1 MSTNYVIYIHTNEK
15 EYKEHW
21 YGLAETIDR
30 VDTLKDCD
38 NVNYID
44 IVDACTGE
52 IMVTV
57 SCGEV
62 VYIATDD
69 VTIRLYD
76 ELVVNY

>member
-1 MSTNYVIYIHTNEK
+1 MNTNYVIYIHT
-15 EYKEHW
+15 KEHW

-38 NVNYID
+38 NVDYID
-44 IVDACTGE
+44 IIDACTGE

-62 VYIATDD
+62 VYIATD
-69 VTIRLYD
+69 VPIRLYD

>member
-38 NVNYID
+38 NVNCID

-52 IMVTV
+52 VMVTV
-57 SCGEV
+57 ENGEV
-62 VYIATDD
+62 AYIATD
-69 VTIRLYD
+69 VPVRLYD

>member
-15 EYKEHW
+15 EYQEHW
-21 YGLAETIDR
+21 YSLIEAIDR

-52 IMVTV
+52 VMITV
-57 SCGEV
+57 KSNEV
-62 VYIATDD
+62 KYIATD
-69 VTIRLYD
+69 VPVRLYN
-76 ELVVNY
+76 EVVLNQ

>member
-15 EYKEHW
+15 EYQEHW
-21 YGLAETIDR
+21 YSLIEAIDR

-52 IMVTV
+52 VMITV
-57 SCGEV
+57 KSNKV
-62 VYIATDD
+62 KYIATD
-69 VTIRLYD
+69 VPVRLYN
-76 ELVVNY
+76 EVVLNQ

>member
-21 YGLAETIDR
+21 YGLIEAIDR
-30 VDTLKDCD
+30 VDIVKNCD

-52 IMVTV
+52 IMITV
-57 SCGEV
+57 KGNEV
-62 VYIATDD
+62 KYIATD
-69 VTIRLYD
+69 VPVRLYD
-76 ELVVNY
+76 EVILN

>member
-21 YGLAETIDR
+21 YGLAETTYR

-52 IMVTV
+52 VMVTV
-57 SCGEV
+57 ENGKV
-62 VYIATDD
+62 TYLATD
-69 VTIRLYD
+69 VPIRLYG
-76 ELVVNY
+76 EFITNK